1 MSELLEVSNLK
12 KYFPVSGGFLHAV
25 DDVTFSLRTG
35 ETLGIVGESGCG
47 KSTLGRVILGL
58 LDATQGSVRFEG
70 AETVGVSKRERLQR
84 LTKGNMINNK
94 KMDCQPYRKRRPA
107 VKRAAFLRDRER
119 RKTYKETGPK

>member
-1 MSELLEVSNLK
+1 MTYRTKTYIAADWDQDEDAVNQLHKWNNSN
-12 KYFPVSGGFLHAV
+12 HW
-25 DDVTFSLRTG
+25 SLNFHDAHEITKAKDSS
-35 ETLGIVGESGCG
+35 LYCSI
-47 KSTLGRVILGL
+47 KS
-58 LDATQGSVRFEG
+58 S
-70 AETVGVSKRERLQR
+70 LQR

>member
-1 MSELLEVSNLK
+1 MCIFHIIQIISTHINDTIIFYNKTDILSPLTFAFNRIG
-12 KYFPVSGGFLHAV
+12 YFIIFA
-25 DDVTFSLRTG
+25 
-35 ETLGIVGESGCG
+35 
-47 KSTLGRVILGL
+47 
-58 LDATQGSVRFEG
+58 
-70 AETVGVSKRERLQR
+70 LQR

>member
-1 MSELLEVSNLK
+1 MVWYLKAADVGNILL
-12 KYFPVSGGFLHAV
+12 
-25 DDVTFSLRTG
+25 
-35 ETLGIVGESGCG
+35 I
-47 KSTLGRVILGL
+47 
-58 LDATQGSVRFEG
+58 
-70 AETVGVSKRERLQR
+70 RLQR

>member
-1 MSELLEVSNLK
+1 MTEEEAIRFTDSKWYEGRTAEEITALQLYEERLCVPEFKIFHEAIETALKRPIQTLEFV
-12 KYFPVSGGFLHAV
+12 PVG
-25 DDVTFSLRTG
+25 
-35 ETLGIVGESGCG
+35 TLQKE
-47 KSTLGRVILGL
+47 
-58 LDATQGSVRFEG
+58 FEISIPN
-70 AETVGVSKRERLQR
+70 AQSLQR